1 MEYGISDTGTDAG
14 TIAVLTMGHVRDGK
28 VTIPE
33 YGGVSSVSSSLLLR
47 DMDLLFNRTNSRDLV
62 AKVGLFRMGTRP
74 ATFASYL
81 VRMRSR
87 RDNNPEFLNFLLND
101 VGFLAE
107 ARREAIPSL
116 HQSNLNPSR
125 YGRLPTPLPSAQEQ
139 GAIANFLRKRA
150 SDVNTATHQANRK
163 IYLVREYRTRL
174 IADMVTG
181 RLDVRGAAA
190 TLPEVDPLAGDDVD
204 DPVDTDVDSA
214 LQDLEC
220 RTEVTL

>member
-1 MEYGISDTGTDAG
+1 
-14 TIAVLTMGHVRDGK
+14 
-28 VTIPE
+28 
-33 YGGVSSVSSSLLLR
+33 
-47 DMDLLFNRTNSRDLV
+47 
-62 AKVGLFRMGTRP
+62 MGTRP

-87 RDNNPEFLNFLLND
+87 RDDNPEFLNFLLND

-125 YGRLPTPLPSAQEQ
+125 YGRLPIPLPSAQEQ

-150 SDVNTATHQANRK
+150 SDLNTATHQANRK

-174 IADMVTG
+174 IADVVTG
-181 RLDVRGAAA
+181 RLDVRDAAA
-190 TLPEVDPLAGDDVD
+190 GLPEVDPLARGDVD
-204 DPVDTDVDSA
+204 DPLDLDVDSV
-214 LQDLEC
+214 LEELE
-220 RTEVTL
+220 TVKEVTI